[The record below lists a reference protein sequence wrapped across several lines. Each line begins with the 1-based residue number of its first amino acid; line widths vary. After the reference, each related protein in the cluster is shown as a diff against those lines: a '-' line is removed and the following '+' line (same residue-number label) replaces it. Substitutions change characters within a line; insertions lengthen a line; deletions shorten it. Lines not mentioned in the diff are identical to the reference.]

1 MDMTSYK
8 HKFLANVS
16 KTEHLTT
23 KKLNT
28 LMLKVM
34 NITKFQT
41 IKSMVDLYQNR
52 KNYHTFAEDGG
63 GWFTKKNWN
72 EIDKLFK
79 KEAKQ

>member
-1 MDMTSYK
+1 
-8 HKFLANVS
+8 
-16 KTEHLTT
+16 
-23 KKLNT
+23 
-28 LMLKVM
+28 MLKVM